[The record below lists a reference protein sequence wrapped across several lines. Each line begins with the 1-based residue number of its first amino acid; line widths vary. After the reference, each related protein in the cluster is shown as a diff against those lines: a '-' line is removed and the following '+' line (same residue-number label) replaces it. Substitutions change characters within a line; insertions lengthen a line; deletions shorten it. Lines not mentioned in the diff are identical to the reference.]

1 MSNLIEVPVKLQVIN
16 YEDENSELGKFYT
29 STNERLSKKQA
40 EEILQESNVEFK
52 TIFQVRKEEVIIELT
67 VDQLEELKK

>member
-1 MSNLIEVPVKLQVIN
+1 MSNVIEVPVKLQVIN

>member
-1 MSNLIEVPVKLQVIN
+1 MSNVIEVPVKLQVIN

-52 TIFQVRKEEVIIELT
+52 TIFQVRKEDVIIEIT

>member
-1 MSNLIEVPVKLQVIN
+1 MSNAIEVPVKLQVIN
-16 YEDENSELGKFYT
+16 FEDENSELGKFYT

>member
-1 MSNLIEVPVKLQVIN
+1 MSNAIEVPVKLQVIN

-52 TIFQVRKEEVIIELT
+52 TIFQVRKEEVIIEIT
-67 VDQLEELKK
+67 VDQLEEFKK